1 MSTINYIGKGRVT
14 CPQCGGDKKVKCEK
28 CKGHGEF
35 KNCNECDSTGEV
47 NCPDCGGSGKAT
59 SICPVCVNGYVYKTR
74 WINCAGCHGMGR
86 RREIKGINR
95 GEIVSCWECGG
106 RGQVKETYKDICPNC
121 HGEYE
126 RETNKPC
133 NKCGGTGKTKCSK
146 CDGTGHAK
154 CKACEGTGKT
164 KCSKCNGEGAIA
176 VDSATTLRLME
187 TAAIDGNFA
196 ALHDL
201 AIAYIFGTDGLSVNY
216 DKAEECFRKLIK
228 RVNEA
233 SETDEGA
240 DCYSDS
246 AEAHLRFLPEIRKG
260 NVNAMRELAKWFS
273 EDALEERGM
282 DCTPRIEGCEPEE
295 FWIDKAAK
303 AEKSAKT
310 ATAMK
315 STPKSSPGPAR
326 SSTKKRWKFVVLGLL
341 FGFLGLHLAY
351 AKRWFLFVLLW
362 AGFITGGMFY
372 KGSAAEKTSDGVI
385 QQVQQSEQE
394 RSNDDMIGGIGF
406 GVWALLWIGGTLFIK
421 KDGKG
426 NRM

>member
-35 KNCNECDSTGEV
+35 KNCNECGSTGEV
-47 NCPDCGGSGKAT
+47 NCPDCGGNGKAI
-59 SICPVCVNGYVYKTR
+59 SICPVCEKGYVWKSRLTNCSSCYGNGY
-74 WINCAGCHGMGR
+74 WISKVDGSR
-86 RREIKGINR
+86 NR
-95 GEIVSCWECGG
+95 CSHCDGT
-106 RGQVKETYKDICPNC
+106 GQMEDFYQEICPNC
-121 HGEYE
+121 HGEYK
-126 RETNKPC
+126 RETDKPC
-133 NKCGGTGKTKCSK
+133 KKCGGTGKIKCAR

-154 CKACEGTGKT
+154 CKTCEGCGKVNCT
-164 KCSKCNGEGAIA
+164 KCNGEGAIA

-187 TAAIDGNFA
+187 TAANEGNFE

-216 DKAEECFRKLIK
+216 DKAEECFRKVIK

-295 FWIDKAAK
+295 FWLDKAAK

-315 STPKSSPGPAR
+315 STPKSSPGSAR

-341 FGFLGLHLAY
+341 FGFLGIHLAY
-351 AKRWFLFVLLW
+351 AKRWFLFLLLW
-362 AGFITGGMFY
+362 AGFIIGGMFY
-372 KGSAAEKTSDGVI
+372 KGNAAEKTSDGVI

-394 RSNDDMIGGIGF
+394 KSNDDMIGGIGF